1 MSSKTAV
8 CFPKSWEP
16 LPSNINILGLLISTP
31 QAGESDVGL
40 RVPTLVKF
48 VFILSA
54 PEFVEHVYGCYLKLF
69 GGTLV
74 IFISLSSYKF
84 LSCAFI

>member
-16 LPSNINILGLLISTP
+16 LPSNINVLGLLMSNS
-31 QAGESDVGL
+31 QAGESDIGL
-40 RVPTLVKF
+40 RVPTLIKF

-69 GGTLV
+69 WGTLV
-74 IFISLSSYKF
+74 IFISLSSYNV